1 MNACMKSWQGVI
13 EPQNKRFLM
22 DDSSPA
28 VLCSSTFTSC
38 TPGLSEPVPG
48 VWGGGLTF
56 LPQIFTGT
64 LTPSI
69 KEQIMPTTILTPPDF
84 WTFLWLC
91 TRAHIVVM

>member
-38 TPGLSEPVPG
+38 TPGLSEPET
-48 VWGGGLTF
+48 GGGA
-56 LPQIFTGT
+56 T
-64 LTPSI
+64 LS
-69 KEQIMPTTILTPPDF
+69 PPDFDRYANPLNQGTDYAYHNTTPLNF
-84 WTFLWLC
+84 WTFL
-91 TRAHIVVM
+91 